1 LEKIKGIL
9 KQLFARYAWRVSY
22 AKGLDVML
30 STLIYRSRL
39 NSGFSPTNLPL
50 LVNKAQARNETLQVT
65 GVLLFDGTH
74 FLQVLEGPLESVN
87 TLYRIICEDPRH
99 DNVVELLRDYAPRR
113 RFDNLGMELVDLRNA
128 EQSAF
133 LRAPVIKRSCFFDL
147 SGEDRVYKFIKAFIN
162 GGWKTLLTNST
173 DPGDWTFI
181 RDNRAFDA
189 VTVPL
194 SSDQPCQFA
203 FQPIVEPLQGKIS
216 SLEALIRSPAG
227 GSPQDYF
234 SAIPQNKLHEAD
246 LYSKSWAFALANKIG
261 IGEHKISIN
270 LLPMS
275 LVTVPNAVNVLLEQ
289 IRKNGLVPEQVIV
302 EVTEDEVIS
311 RFDAFQS
318 AVRELRSA
326 GIGLAIDDF
335 GSGFAGL
342 SLLTRFQ
349 PDKLKI
355 DRSIVSDI
363 HIHGP
368 KQAIVQAILSCCAA
382 LEISVVAEGVEKV
395 EEWCWL
401 EAAGVQRFQGFL
413 FARPVLNGVS
423 DVVWP
428 ERRR

>member
-1 LEKIKGIL
+1 
-9 KQLFARYAWRVSY
+9 
-22 AKGLDVML
+22 ML

-39 NSGFSPTNLPL
+39 SSGFTPANLPM
-50 LVNKAQARNETLQVT
+50 LVNKAQAKNEHLEVT
-65 GVLLFDGTH
+65 GVLLYDGSH

-87 TLYRIICEDPRH
+87 LLYSMIRDDPRH
-99 DNVVELLRDYAPRR
+99 DSVVELMRDYAPRR
-113 RFDNLGMELVDLRNA
+113 RFSNFGMAFIDLRNV
-128 EQSAF
+128 EQSAIF
-133 LRAPVIKRSCFFDL
+133 RSPLIKRSRFFDL

-162 GGWKTLLTNST
+162 GNWKTRFTHST
-173 DPGDWTFI
+173 EPGDWAFI
-181 RDNRAFDA
+181 RDNRAFMPL
-189 VTVPL
+189 TVPL
-194 SSDQPCQFA
+194 SGDQPCQFA
-203 FQPIVEPLQGKIS
+203 LQPIIEPLEGKIS
-216 SLEALIRSPAG
+216 SLEALIRSPEG

-234 SAIPQNKLHEAD
+234 SAIPLDKLHEAD

-261 IGEHKISIN
+261 IGDHKISIN

-275 LVTVPNAVNVLLEQ
+275 LVTVPDAVNILLEQ
-289 IRKNGLVPEQVIV
+289 IRQNGLVPEQVIV

-311 RFDAFQS
+311 RFDAFQV

-368 KQAIVQAILSCCAA
+368 KQAIVQAILSCCSA

-423 DVVWP
+423 DVNWP
-428 ERRR
+428 ERMR